1 MLNKDKLIGNAQ
13 TVYLFEDSIIA
24 GKDNIKKSG
33 KISWNNLVIGIW
45 LTTINIVKKEIKI
58 DNK

>member
-1 MLNKDKLIGNAQ
+1 MPNKDKLIGNAQ

-24 GKDNIKKSG
+24 GKDNIKKRG
-33 KISWNNLVIGIW
+33 RVNWNNLVIGIW
-45 LTTINIVKKEIKI
+45 LTTVKSDKKKIKT